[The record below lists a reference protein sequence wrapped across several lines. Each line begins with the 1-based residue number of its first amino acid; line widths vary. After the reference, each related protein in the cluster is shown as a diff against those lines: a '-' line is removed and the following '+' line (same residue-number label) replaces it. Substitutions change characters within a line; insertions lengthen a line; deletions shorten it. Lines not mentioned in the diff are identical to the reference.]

1 MALTLGEIAD
11 NIDAELQGDPARAI
25 ANVAPLHQAGREH
38 LSFLANRRYLAFLKT
53 TGAAAVIVAAADAPA
68 CPAARLICA
77 DPYLAYAKA
86 ARLLNPEA
94 GFEPGVHHAATV
106 AADAR
111 LAPDCLVGP
120 QVVVGRGAVIGAR
133 TRIDPGCV
141 IDEQVSIGA
150 DCRLRAGATLLR
162 GARVGDR
169 VVIFSGAVIGA
180 EGYGFA
186 QDEGKWL
193 KIPQLGGVVIEDD
206 VEIGANTT
214 IDRGALGD
222 TVIETGVK
230 IDNQVQ
236 IGHNVRVGAHT
247 AIAGAV
253 AIAGSAKLGRRCQ
266 IGGACAINGHIE
278 IADDVTITGMSGVAN
293 DIKQAGVYSG
303 GAPVVSSN
311 LTWRKN
317 MARFKQLDQLAR
329 RLFALERSAS
339 TPSGRE
345 RGHG

>member
-1 MALTLGEIAD
+1 MALTLGEIAA
-11 NIDAELQGDPARAI
+11 NIDAELQGDPSRAI
-25 ANVAPLHQAGREH
+25 ANVAALRNAGSEH
-38 LSFLANRRYLAFLKT
+38 LSFLANRRYRGLLKT
-53 TGAAAVIVAAADAPA
+53 TRAAAVIVAAADAPA
-68 CPAARLICA
+68 CPVARLVCD

-94 GFEPGVHHAATV
+94 GFEPGVHPAATV
-106 AADAR
+106 APDAR

-133 TRIDPGCV
+133 TRVDPGCV

-169 VVIFSGAVIGA
+169 VVIFPGAVIGA
-180 EGYGFA
+180 DGYGFA
-186 QDEGKWL
+186 QEGGKWL

-222 TVIETGVK
+222 TVIEAGVK

-236 IGHNVRVGAHT
+236 IAHNVRVGAHT

-303 GAPVVSSN
+303 GAPVISSN

-317 MARFKQLDQLAR
+317 MARLKQLDQLAR
-329 RLFALERSAS
+329 RLFALERGAS
-339 TPSGRE
+339 TPAGRE
-345 RGHG
+345 QGHG